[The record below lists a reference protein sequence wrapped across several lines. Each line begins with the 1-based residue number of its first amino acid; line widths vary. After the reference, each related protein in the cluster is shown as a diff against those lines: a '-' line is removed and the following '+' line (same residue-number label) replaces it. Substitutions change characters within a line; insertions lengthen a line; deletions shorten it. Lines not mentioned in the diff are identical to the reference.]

1 MGMGSFVTFPNH
13 KVGVYENG
21 TYAQITIL
29 VRTIIMRTHTQ
40 GITIYIYIYIIH
52 IWKIVTIGYT
62 SWIYPKNNYTLL
74 KVVINH

>member
-29 VRTIIMRTHTQ
+29 VRTIIMRTHTRHYN
-40 GITIYIYIYIIH
+40 IYIYIY
-52 IWKIVTIGYT
+52 YT
-62 SWIYPKNNYTLL
+62 YLENCNNRIYLLDIPK
-74 KVVINH
+74 K